1 MQRILDNHNGG
12 VSPYAEL
19 HTSRGKEKMGKCGK
33 TKAFFFLGES
43 SHVAIMV
50 KLDPV

>member
-1 MQRILDNHNGG
+1 MQRIIDNHSSG

-33 TKAFFFLGES
+33 TKAFFF
-43 SHVAIMV
+43 
-50 KLDPV
+50 